1 VTIVLL
7 GGESVVSDQRR
18 RITAEKEKGVE
29 YRYLRQDSV
38 IIEMIPV
45 IAGLFCDD

>member
-7 GGESVVSDQRR
+7 GAESVVLDKGRR
-18 RITAEKEKGVE
+18 VTTEKEKEVE
-29 YRYLRQDSV
+29 YWYLRQDSV